1 MKNLTPHAINI
12 LSSVTG
18 EVVTFQP
25 SGDLA
30 RVATSSVLVGQI
42 DGFAIYCTEYGEV
55 EGVPAPG
62 TEKFIVSA
70 MVLDQLGKE
79 YAGWAFAPKTDAS
92 AVRNEKG
99 HIAHVVGLVTVRG

>member
-1 MKNLTPHAINI
+1 MINLTPHAISV
-12 LSSVTG
+12 LSVATG
-18 EVVTFQP
+18 EVVTFPP

-30 RVATSSVLVGQI
+30 RVATSSVLLGQI
-42 DGFAIYCTEYGEV
+42 DGFPIYCTEYGKV
-55 EGVPAPG
+55 EGVPEAG

-70 MVLDQLGKE
+70 MVLDQLGAE

-99 HIAHVVGLVTVRG
+99 HIVHVVGLNTIRG